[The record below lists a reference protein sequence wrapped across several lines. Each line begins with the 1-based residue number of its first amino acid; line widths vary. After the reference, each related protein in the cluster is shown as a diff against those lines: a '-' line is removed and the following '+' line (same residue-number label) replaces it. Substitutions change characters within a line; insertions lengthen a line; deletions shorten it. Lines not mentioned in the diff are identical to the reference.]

1 MPGKV
6 NFVIKANGSWIRTW
20 QVKNNAVPFDISN
33 YTFELEVKKK
43 RGAAQAAFLNL
54 TVGNGITI
62 VDAPL
67 GKIKIEIPPNT
78 SITSNETY
86 FYDLI
91 AIVNNKAYV
100 WIEGQMTFE
109 PGTSYRT

>member
-1 MPGKV
+1 MAAKV

-20 QVKNNAVPFDISN
+20 QVKNNGVPFNISN

-43 RGAAQAAFLNL
+43 RGSAETPFLNL
-54 TVGNGITI
+54 TMGNGITM
-62 VDAPL
+62 VDASI
-67 GKIKIEIPPNT
+67 GKFQIEIPPNT
-78 SITSNETY
+78 SIVSNQTY

-109 PGTSYRT
+109 PGVSYRT